1 LAKGLLVLERL
12 PKYFILANDG
22 PNCIVFTTRTP
33 YNSDMLCNTAT
44 LKKGIFIMMR
54 FNPETKT
61 YKLFTA
67 LHNGEKI
74 SASQAHK
81 RFGIKNISAE
91 VSRVRQAGFAVYAN
105 SRKARNGVQV
115 TEYRIGTPSRKL
127 VAAGYRALAMGLV

>member
-1 LAKGLLVLERL
+1 MSLLVLERL
-12 PKYFILANDG
+12 PKSFILANDG
-22 PNCIVFTTRTP
+22 PNCIVFATRTL

-67 LHNGEKI
+67 MINGEAV
-74 SASQAHK
+74 SASQAEK

-91 VSRVRQAGFAVYAN
+91 VSRVRQAGFAVYCN
-105 SRKARNGVQV
+105 TRKAGNGVQV
-115 TEYRIGTPSRKL
+115 SEYRIGTPSRKL
-127 VAAGYRALAMGLV
+127 VAAGYKAMALGLV